1 MHSLRFRAAILLTAC
16 AATATLSLRAQS
28 SANLILTNGKIVT
41 VDERFTIAQ
50 ALAVRGDRIV
60 AVGSNAEISRLA
72 DTSTRRIDLHGRT
85 VVPGFID
92 NHMHLLRAATTWGRE
107 LRWDGVYSR
116 KQAIDLLKA
125 RVQSAGRGQ
134 WVFSIGGWAT
144 AQFSDDPRPFTREE
158 LDRVAPDNPV
168 ALQESYYQIV
178 LNSRA
183 LDDFGIRPGQPDPDD
198 FIKGTIQRDATGRP
212 TGIIK
217 GDIPATRP
225 VQARL
230 PKIAAGELE
239 ASTRSL
245 IADMNRAG
253 LTTFGVPGCLPE
265 PLQILRR
272 LHQQNQLNLRVFCI
286 EGPTTNTPEQVD
298 AAIQQIRQMKPFQG
312 DDYIDEI
319 AFGES
324 VYQPL
329 HDPMFAVRSSPS
341 ADQLAN
347 WRRIATAIAEQG
359 LSLQVHANLTG
370 TIDAFLDQIEAINK
384 IYPVRNLRWALAHLN
399 QVNAAQLERMKK
411 LGLYAAVHPWS
422 VINGA
427 IMQDGFGEASAAD
440 LSPLDLIQR
449 SGITWGFGSDGSA
462 ANQYLPMTQLYY
474 ALTGKLPSGKVVMR
488 HPIGREDALI
498 AYTRK
503 NAYFVFR
510 ENDIGSIQVGKLA
523 DVVALD
529 RDYLTVPLEQ
539 IRDIKPVLTIVGG
552 RVAYSADPEPP
563 SRTASLR

>member
-1 MHSLRFRAAILLTAC
+1 MRSLQLKATLLVAAGV
-16 AATATLSLRAQS
+16 ATATLSLRAQS
-28 SANLILTNGKIVT
+28 SADLVLTNGKIVT

-60 AVGSNAEISRLA
+60 AVGSNAEIAGLA
-72 DTSTRRIDLHGRT
+72 GPSTRRIDLRGRT

-116 KQAIDLLKA
+116 KQAVELLKA
-125 RVQSAGRGQ
+125 RAQSAGHGQ

-144 AQFSDDPRPFTREE
+144 AQFADDPRPFTRDE
-158 LDRVAPDNPV
+158 LDRAAPDNPV
-168 ALQESYYQIV
+168 ALQESYYQVV

-183 LDDFGIRPGQPDPDD
+183 LEEFGIRPGQPDPVD
-198 FIKGTIQRDATGRP
+198 FIKGTIQRDASGHP

-230 PKIAAGELE
+230 PKIGAGELE

-253 LTTFGVPGCLPE
+253 LTSFGVPGCLPE
-265 PLQILRR
+265 PLQVVRR
-272 LHQQNQLNLRVFCI
+272 LREQNQLHLRIFCI

-298 AAIQQIRQMKPFQG
+298 AAIQQIKQMKPFQG

-329 HDPMFAVRSSPS
+329 HDPMFAVRSTPP
-341 ADQLAN
+341 ADQLAQ
-347 WRRIATAIAEQG
+347 WRRIATAVAEQG
-359 LSLQVHANLTG
+359 LSLQVHANLTD

-384 IYPVRNLRWALAHLN
+384 VYPVRNLRWALAHVN
-399 QVNAAQLERMKK
+399 QVNAAQLVRMKR

-427 IMQDGFGEASAAD
+427 IMQDGFGAAAAAD
-440 LSPLDLIQR
+440 LSPLDVIQR

-462 ANQYLPMTQLYY
+462 ANQYLPMTQIYY
-474 ALTGKLPSGKVVMR
+474 AVTGKLPSGKVAMR
-488 HPIGREDALI
+488 HPIGREDALV

-510 ENDIGSIQVGKLA
+510 ENEIGSLQAGKLA
-523 DVVALD
+523 DLVALD
-529 RDYLTVPLEQ
+529 RDYLTVPVEQ

-552 RVAYSADPEPP
+552 QVAYSAEPDFP
-563 SRTASLR
+563 ARTAAAR

>member
-1 MHSLRFRAAILLTAC
+1 
-16 AATATLSLRAQS
+16 
-28 SANLILTNGKIVT
+28 
-41 VDERFTIAQ
+41 
-50 ALAVRGDRIV
+50 
-60 AVGSNAEISRLA
+60 
-72 DTSTRRIDLHGRT
+72 
-85 VVPGFID
+85 
-92 NHMHLLRAATTWGRE
+92 
-107 LRWDGVYSR
+107 
-116 KQAIDLLKA
+116 
-125 RVQSAGRGQ
+125 
-134 WVFSIGGWAT
+134 
-144 AQFSDDPRPFTREE
+144 
-158 LDRVAPDNPV
+158 
-168 ALQESYYQIV
+168 
-178 LNSRA
+178 
-183 LDDFGIRPGQPDPDD
+183 
-198 FIKGTIQRDATGRP
+198 
-212 TGIIK
+212 
-217 GDIPATRP
+217 
-225 VQARL
+225 
-230 PKIAAGELE
+230 
-239 ASTRSL
+239 
-245 IADMNRAG
+245 
-253 LTTFGVPGCLPE
+253 
-265 PLQILRR
+265 
-272 LHQQNQLNLRVFCI
+272 
-286 EGPTTNTPEQVD
+286 
-298 AAIQQIRQMKPFQG
+298 
-312 DDYIDEI
+312 
-319 AFGES
+319 
-324 VYQPL
+324 
-329 HDPMFAVRSSPS
+329 MFAVRSSPS

-399 QVNAAQLERMKK
+399 QVNAAQLERMKR